1 MPTEVVSD
9 FFLVL
14 SHYCN
19 KAYDR
24 QMLTA
29 NETFRDRGRNC
40 IIIGEREIIMFI
52 SPSSQQPVLSLEHP
66 DFSTKKAELILISWL

>member
-29 NETFRDRGRNC
+29 NETFRDPDRESASLSGRY
-40 IIIGEREIIMFI
+40 
-52 SPSSQQPVLSLEHP
+52 SSQPVLSLEHP

>member
-40 IIIGEREIIMFI
+40 IIIGERDNYLD
-52 SPSSQQPVLSLEHP
+52 QCQPVLALEQP
-66 DFSTKKAELILISWL
+66 DFSTKKAELILISWLK